1 MGLNSSRHGG
11 FTLIEVLV
19 ALAIFAVLAAAL
31 VLASGNFAER
41 QRRIEERTLALW
53 AAQNALD
60 ELRVGFPGAA
70 SGPDI
75 DGQATVSLGGRDWVV
90 TRRVLPTAQTGLHR
104 VEVAVTV
111 AGEER
116 IVVELA
122 GFVAQR

>member
-75 DGQATVSLGGRDWVV
+75 DGQATVSSAAATGWSRGGCCRL
-90 TRRVLPTAQTGLHR
+90 RRPDCTASR
-104 VEVAVTV
+104 S
-111 AGEER
+111 R
-116 IVVELA
+116 
-122 GFVAQR
+122 